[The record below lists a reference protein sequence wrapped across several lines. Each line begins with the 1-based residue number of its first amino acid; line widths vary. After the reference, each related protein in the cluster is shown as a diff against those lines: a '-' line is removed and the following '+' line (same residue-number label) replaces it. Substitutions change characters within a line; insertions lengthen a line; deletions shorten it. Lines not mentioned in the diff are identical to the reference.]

1 MSGYN
6 VRLDRRHDRRA
17 LTDDELSR
25 LIQAAE
31 NGKPVRGMIGH
42 DRAILYRLAVGTGFR
57 ANEIASLMPESFDLD
72 ADPPMVT
79 IEAGYSK
86 HRRKDEQPIRDDLA
100 ELLRAW
106 LRDKTPCQP
115 VFKMPA
121 QAADLMQADLKAA
134 RNSWLDEACS
144 GEERGE
150 REKSSFLAYRNSAGL
165 VADFHAL
172 RHTFVSRLVLS
183 GANVNPSYAV
193 VEVKPPWR

>member
-1 MSGYN
+1 
-6 VRLDRRHDRRA
+6 
-17 LTDDELSR
+17 
-25 LIQAAE
+25 
-31 NGKPVRGMIGH
+31 
-42 DRAILYRLAVGTGFR
+42 
-57 ANEIASLMPESFDLD
+57 
-72 ADPPMVT
+72 
-79 IEAGYSK
+79 
-86 HRRKDEQPIRDDLA
+86 
-100 ELLRAW
+100 
-106 LRDKTPCQP
+106 
-115 VFKMPA
+115 MPA